1 MPVLVQINYRHAMR
15 LLFHTLILHTLT
27 RPGSY
32 PQRNGIRLKDPFQN
46 SLPAV
51 YIWRKIWKRHLRSC
65 FFGIF
70 LARSLPAP
78 MLQGLR
84 MPFRQFQHARS
95 HRRFCPS
102 LTCSPERYRSL
113 GLILTQRRDRRY
125 SVFKVQSSVLQWK
138 RLRIQNI
145 IEPNRYTGPVDR
157 SGSLILRVYCSAAKR
172 FRFAN
177 RRQKSLSTLQSCE
190 SRNFS
195 WIHTQPMFYIRSLF

>member
-1 MPVLVQINYRHAMR
+1 MFAV
-15 LLFHTLILHTLT
+15 
-27 RPGSY
+27 
-32 PQRNGIRLKDPFQN
+32 
-46 SLPAV
+46 LPAALGNKSS
-51 YIWRKIWKRHLRSC
+51 RFNKSSC
-65 FFGIF
+65 SLYMTKNLKAAFTQLLLCFF

-113 GLILTQRRDRRY
+113 GLIQTQRRDRRY

-177 RRQKSLSTLQSCE
+177 RRQESLSTLQSCE